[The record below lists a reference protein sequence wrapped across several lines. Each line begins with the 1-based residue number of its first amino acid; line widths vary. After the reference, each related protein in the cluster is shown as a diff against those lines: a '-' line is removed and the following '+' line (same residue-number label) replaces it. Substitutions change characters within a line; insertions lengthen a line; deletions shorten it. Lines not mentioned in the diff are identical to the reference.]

1 MTHDPQKSTDVIHR
15 QKKSI
20 VLTFVWQLFV
30 SQVKISANVIEKPD
44 SLLASRYLLFIFV
57 EKMDSD

>member
-1 MTHDPQKSTDVIHR
+1 MMHDPPKSTNVVHR
-15 QKKSI
+15 QKSI

-44 SLLASRYLLFIFV
+44 SLSASQYLLFIFV
-57 EKMDSD
+57 EKIESD